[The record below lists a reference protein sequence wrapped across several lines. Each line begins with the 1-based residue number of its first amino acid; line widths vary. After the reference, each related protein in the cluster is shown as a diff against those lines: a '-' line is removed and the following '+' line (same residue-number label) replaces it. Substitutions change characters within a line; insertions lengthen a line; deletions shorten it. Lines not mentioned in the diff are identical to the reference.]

1 MKNRRPTRHD
11 QTDKT
16 GDEIVRL
23 EDLAPREE
31 PKGGERKQLF
41 GQVLNRRPGRRPR

>member
-1 MKNRRPTRHD
+1 MKNRKPTRRSRTEKAD
-11 QTDKT
+11 E
-16 GDEIVRL
+16 EIVRL

-41 GQVLNRRPGRRPR
+41 GQVLSRRPGRRPR